1 MPSSLGGQKKGAHSN
16 DLLSRL
22 HLSSGVF
29 AVASV
34 VGITNPAW
42 HNTGLFQL
50 WSEREPVVRI
60 IGLLLVWCLSLNAQ
74 AVMVSD
80 LYEMQVAV
88 ADQSVA
94 SRAPAMQEALMLV
107 LVKVAGEQSA
117 AHHELLQQQLSNP
130 DVFVKS
136 FRYVRDE
143 ADGSLQLKVTFAQNL
158 IDDLLRQAQLP
169 VWGKSRPLVLLWQAV
184 EDKRQRLVL
193 NQNDQQWRLQ
203 MERAMSE
210 RGIPLLWPA
219 LDLEDQIA
227 LPVGSLWG
235 LFRADVRKA
244 CERYMADAQ
253 MAGRLAPV
261 AGGGFAYRGF
271 LLHRDETLELSAE
284 GDEVAVVLRQIAD
297 QVAVFLAQRYA
308 VRSQNE
314 ASGQMIM
321 VSDVDNFRQYHELL
335 AYLLSN
341 NAIDQVH
348 IRSVDNNNLILEL
361 DLAADWN
368 QVWSVL
374 ALDRRLVATDQP
386 QVYRWQP

>member
-1 MPSSLGGQKKGAHSN
+1 M
-16 DLLSRL
+16 
-22 HLSSGVF
+22 
-29 AVASV
+29 
-34 VGITNPAW
+34 
-42 HNTGLFQL
+42 
-50 WSEREPVVRI
+50 RI

-130 DVFVKS
+130 EVFVKS

-143 ADGSLQLKVTFAQNL
+143 ADASLQLKVSFAPNL
-158 IDDLLRQAQLP
+158 IDDVLRQAQLP

-184 EDKRQRLVL
+184 EDNRQRLVL
-193 NQNDQQWRLQ
+193 NQNEQQWRLQ
-203 MERAMSE
+203 IERAMNE

-219 LDLEDQIA
+219 LDLDDEIA
-227 LPVGSLWG
+227 LPAGSLWG

-244 CERYMADAQ
+244 SERYMADAQ

-308 VRSQNE
+308 VRSQSE
-314 ASGQMIM
+314 TSGQMIM

-335 AYLLSN
+335 AYLNSN

-348 IRSVDNNNLILEL
+348 IRSVDTNNLILEL
-361 DLAADWN
+361 DLAADWD